1 MKKSLLN
8 DAVWLTISKG
18 IVTLFTI
25 ISTMLLSRFR
35 TLTDY
40 GTYSE
45 LLIIINLVST
55 ALFLGLPN
63 SINFFLPRCEDKTEK
78 RSFLGTYF
86 STACTMG
93 GIAGALVFSTIPLWV
108 KYFGNSEIHKY
119 WFFLLTIPLT
129 KILTTGAD
137 NLFINFH
144 RTNFLVI
151 YRLTHSFIQLVL
163 IFAIQFLGK
172 SFQLYLALYVMI
184 EGAFSLLVVL
194 LMYHEVGTFS
204 FCIKWNLLKRVL
216 IFSIPLGLASAV
228 GMLNVEMDKLII
240 GYFLTTDELAIYSNA
255 SKELP
260 IAVLASSFTTVL
272 IPRISKMIKDEKYID
287 AAVLWNRVTLFSYSV
302 IVFFCVFLCSFS
314 KEVLVI
320 LYSEKYLGGYIV
332 FGIYSISLIFQS
344 TYFGMFLNVTGNT
357 KYIFKASLISM
368 LANAVLNIVFYYLFG
383 FWGPAL
389 STLGCVTLLACYQL
403 CLTSRIINIRIRDIF
418 TLKEYMYPVAILL
431 ALAGVTFCLKGFLQG
446 KILSFWE
453 TTACGVI
460 WLIIYGV
467 FMLKRTRNLLILMRE
482 NTE

>member
-1 MKKSLLN
+1 MKKSLLT

-63 SINFFLPRCEDKTEK
+63 SINFFLPRCEDKTEE

-86 STACTMG
+86 STSCIMG
-93 GIAGALVFSTIPLWV
+93 SIAGILVFSTIPLWV
-108 KYFGNSEIHKY
+108 KYFGNPDIHKY
-119 WFFLLTIPLT
+119 WFFLLVIPLT

-144 RTNFLVI
+144 RTNFLVV
-151 YRLTHSFIQLVL
+151 YRIAHSFIQLVL
-163 IFAIQFLGK
+163 IFIIQLLSK
-172 SFQLYLALYVMI
+172 SFQIYLALYVMI
-184 EGAFSLLVVL
+184 EGVFSLLVVL
-194 LMYHEVGTFS
+194 LTYREAGTFS
-204 FCIKWNLLKRVL
+204 FGIKWDLLKRVL

-255 SKELP
+255 SRELP
-260 IAVLASSFTTVL
+260 IAVLASSFTIVL
-272 IPRISKMIKDEKYID
+272 IPRISKMIKDEKYKD

-302 IVFFCVFLCSFS
+302 IVFFCAFLCSYS

-320 LYSEKYLGGYIV
+320 LYSEKYVGGYIV
-332 FGIYSISLIFQS
+332 FAIYSTSLIFQS

-368 LANAVLNIVFYYLFG
+368 LANAVLNIAFYYVFG

-389 STLGCVTLLACYQL
+389 STLVCVTLLACYQL
-403 CLTSRIINIRIRDIF
+403 RLTSKIINIRIQDIF
-418 TLKEYMYPVAILL
+418 TLKEYMYPAVILL
-431 ALAGVTFCLKGFLQG
+431 ILTGVTFGLKRFLQG
-446 KILSFWE
+446 KILSFWG
-453 TTACGVI
+453 TAVCGAI

-467 FMLKRTRNLLILMRE
+467 FMFKRMRNLLTLMRE
-482 NTE
+482 DTE